1 MGLGRAL
8 GYASRVPPLF
18 RRKSTDLVADV
29 TSTVAPDQASDSAL
43 RPKGYTPSKK
53 ELGVQTPKR
62 TNSQRR
68 RGTEPAPANRREAY
82 KQMRARRREERA
94 EASTGMRNGDEKFL
108 LARDRGPERALVRA
122 IVDSRRTVG
131 TWFFLGAIV
140 VLVGSST
147 SMPIVVQV
155 ASNIIWAVLALGVVL
170 DSIRISR
177 KIKKLVTARF
187 PKTQQKMGSLYLYGI
202 TRGLTF
208 RRMRVPK
215 PHVELGDTV

>member
-1 MGLGRAL
+1 VGPGRTL

-18 RRKSTDLVADV
+18 RRKSTDLVADATSSV
-29 TSTVAPDQASDSAL
+29 TPGQASDSAL

-82 KQMRARRREERA
+82 KQMRARQREERA
-94 EASTGMRNGDEKFL
+94 EASTGMRNGEEKFL
-108 LARDRGPERALVRA
+108 L
-122 IVDSRRTVG
+122 VG

-147 SMPIVVQV
+147 SMPVVVQV
-155 ASNIIWAVLALGVVL
+155 ASNVIWAVLALGVVL
-170 DSIRISR
+170 DSIRIAR
-177 KIKKLVTARF
+177 KTKKLVLARF
-187 PKTQQKMGSLYLYGI
+187 PKTEQKMGSLYLYGI

-215 PHVELGDTV
+215 PQVELGDTV